1 MDKNY
6 GSIDN
11 LENEVNETKNIM
23 IDNCNKI
30 IERGDYLGDL
40 EDKAELLNSNSLVFN
55 TKSRQLKNSMWV
67 KSNMCYFIGFII
79 LILIIIIIVIE
90 NKKK

>member
-6 GSIDN
+6 GSIEN

-30 IERGDYLGDL
+30 IERDEYLSNL
-40 EDKAELLNSNSLVFN
+40 EDKAELLSSNSVVFN

-67 KSNMCYFIGFII
+67 KSNMFYFIGFII
-79 LILIIIIIVIE
+79 LLLIIIIITVV
-90 NKKK
+90 KKK